1 MTGFVNGSY
10 RSSFLVLTGLL
21 AATVIPAAGTAQEI
35 DRDVPREQPGRGQRV
50 LSDPEALFRRVLTH
64 IEDEYVDE
72 VERSELFYAAIRGA
86 VRELDP
92 HSDFLDPQAYRAF
105 QDDLSGI
112 YGGAGFQVEYRAG
125 QYEIVK
131 VFPESPAERLD
142 LRAGDV
148 LLEVD
153 GLPLFGLAMS
163 EILARMRGD
172 VGTVLALRLRRGEE
186 PPFEVRLVRQ
196 PVELSTVQ
204 AEFLEPGYAL
214 VRIHYFHEDAAAKLD
229 EQLVALDARS
239 PDGLR
244 GAILDVRDNPG
255 GVVDEAVGI
264 ADLFLSDGVIVST
277 RGRAEQESDD
287 RTARAGSRWES
298 LPVTVLVNAY
308 TASSAEILAAA
319 LHDNARATVIGAQ
332 TFGKGTVQ
340 RLVELLDGSA
350 LRLTVS
356 RLFTPAGVAIQGNG
370 IVPDLT
376 VGEAV
381 EDPAREP
388 PLRETDLPGALGPGA
403 EAADEPP
410 SFDAA
415 ARIEDLA
422 VRLAYQVLR
431 LEERQRRQPPAAVVP

>member
-1 MTGFVNGSY
+1 
-10 RSSFLVLTGLL
+10 
-21 AATVIPAAGTAQEI
+21 
-35 DRDVPREQPGRGQRV
+35 
-50 LSDPEALFRRVLTH
+50 VLTH

-72 VERSELFYAAIRGA
+72 VERRELYYAAIRG
-86 VRELDP
+86 VVQELDP
-92 HSDFLDPQAYRAF
+92 HSDFLDPQAYQAF
-105 QDDLSGI
+105 QDDLVGI

-131 VFPESPAERLD
+131 VFPDSPAERME
-142 LRAGDV
+142 LRAGDI

-153 GLPLFGLAMS
+153 GTPLIGLAMS

-172 VGTVLALRLRRGEE
+172 MGTVLALRLRRGDEA
-186 PPFEVRLVRQ
+186 PFEVRLVRQ
-196 PVELSTVQ
+196 AVELPTVQ
-204 AEFLEPGYAL
+204 AEFLEPGYVL
-214 VRIHYFHEDAAAKLD
+214 VRIHYFHEDAATTLD
-229 EQLVALDARS
+229 EQLRTLDARS

-244 GAILDVRDNPG
+244 GVVLDVRDNPG

-277 RGRAEQESDD
+277 RGRVEEESDD

-298 LPVTVLVNAY
+298 LPVTVLVNGY

-376 VGEAV
+376 VGEAR
-381 EDPAREP
+381 EDPEREP
-388 PLRETDLPGALGPGA
+388 SLRETDLPGALGPGE

-410 SFDAA
+410 TFDAA
-415 ARIEDLA
+415 ARIDDLA
-422 VRLAYQVLR
+422 VRLGYQVLR
-431 LEERQRRQPPAAVVP
+431 LEERRRRQPPAPVVP